1 MVRENHIR
9 SRVMKHLVWGVL
21 FTLGM
26 FPAGVSAQAGP
37 LSPARV
43 VQSSAGPGNSHLTGN
58 IAARIIRVANKR
70 PQADLKLLYAFA
82 EDRVNNP
89 KTLKPAQQWVKR
101 ARRLSFKERTAEDNL
116 VLAIH
121 ALSQGNIKKI
131 SEYAYAGLQVSSATD
146 RVTAYLLIYLGLAFE
161 KRDPKLARYNYLQS
175 THVDP
180 TLFRGHFEL
189 ARLHF
194 IRDEFPQAEAELKQA
209 LARNP
214 NHWVVYESFGKLY
227 DRLKQYKKAAAFFEK
242 ALMRNSSAHWLWVQL
257 GDIYF
262 IRLQQKE
269 KGGARYKEAVKQNG
283 SFAKGRW
290 QLGVYYQYRGDY
302 SKAKKEWQAALR
314 LDPNNPDYRFGL
326 GGLYL
331 QLNQPAKAVD
341 QLRAGLKID
350 PRNIQARLQ
359 LGMIYEN
366 RKQFK
371 RAGAEYDRVL
381 QSDPQN
387 PEARK
392 RLQRIKTAL
401 APPPPVSPPREPK
414 AGEQV
419 AQANK
424 KSEIKKKV
432 LAIPI
437 PLPIPATPSVPVGE
451 KPVTPLPDQKPV
463 KAAEVAA
470 AQKPK
475 GPPRGSVKAQTNT
488 GTPQA
493 AKPPPAPLAP
503 KPPAPVMPLPKRTV
517 GKAQDLANFP
527 ADLRNEI
534 RIPLGQGWTPLHY
547 AAALGRQGR
556 VRQLLK
562 QGVSTEVKNEFAR
575 TPLYLAA
582 KRGELEVVAL
592 LVQHGAKVNA
602 RESRGG
608 YFPLHIAAG
617 FGQVDVVRYLLKH
630 GAQVDPRTYYGDTPL
645 MEAVYN
651 TWHKD
656 NRILALLVQH
666 RANIRAQ
673 NKAGCQALCYAAQ
686 RGNLNAVEYLLQQRA
701 PIEARNNEGAT
712 PLFLAV
718 MGNRRVVVKTL
729 LHYGANPLNPS
740 RGVSPL
746 ELAKIKKY
754 LEIYVLLLDKA
765 KARQQ
770 TSSK

>member
-9 SRVMKHLVWGVL
+9 GQVMRHLAWGVL

-43 VQSSAGPGNSHLTGN
+43 VQPSAGPGNSHLTEN
-58 IAARIIRVANKR
+58 MAARIIRVANKR

-131 SEYAYAGLQVSSATD
+131 SEFAYAGLRVSSATD

-161 KRDPKLARYNYLQS
+161 KRDPKMARYNYLQS

-180 TLFRGHFEL
+180 TLFRGHFEM

-194 IRDEFPQAEAELKQA
+194 MRDEFPQAEAELKQA

-227 DRLKQYKKAAAFFEK
+227 DRLKQYKKAAVFFEK

-269 KGGARYKEAVKQNG
+269 KGGARYQEAVKQNG

-290 QLGVYYQYRGDY
+290 QLGVYYQYREDY
-302 SKAKKEWQAALR
+302 SKAEKEWQAALR

-392 RLQRIKTAL
+392 RLQRIKTVL
-401 APPPPVSPPREPK
+401 APPPPVSPAREPK

-424 KSEIKKKV
+424 KSKIKKKI

-437 PLPIPATPSVPVGE
+437 PLPAQ
-451 KPVTPLPDQKPV
+451 KPVT
-463 KAAEVAA
+463 AAEATA

-475 GPPRGSVKAQTNT
+475 G
-488 GTPQA
+488 
-493 AKPPPAPLAP
+493 PPPAPLAP

-527 ADLRNEI
+527 VDLRNEI

-651 TWHKD
+651 IWHKD
-656 NRILALLVQH
+656 SRILALLVQY

-701 PIEARNNEGAT
+701 PLEARNNEGAT

-754 LEIYVLLLDKA
+754 LEIYVLLRDKA